1 MYRLSLIISEI
12 YNKYLP
18 LAQKDGISLNLDFS
32 DTTQEV
38 SNPEQIKKYLDENLD
53 SALKRSDKG
62 EVAINVDNT
71 AITITDTGTI
81 LSKAACA
88 LLSNKYID
96 VKSRVGFG
104 TTVKIFFKPQETT
117 AELPAAEQSPVQ
129 VEGAELSVAVTDTPS
144 APVVESTGKLA
155 LKKGKQQTRLGAKL
169 RLQRKKKITNITAAA
184 KKADKEVK
192 RIAKKAKKAEKAAKA
207 KQAKQT
213 KQTQKAKRTSK
224 PAPVVKTE
232 VNKQAKPKATK
243 KLSNRKATAKAKKT
257 TRKFEIS

>member
-117 AELPAAEQSPVQ
+117 VELPATKQPPLQ

-169 RLQRKKKITNITAAA
+169 RLQRKKKSTNITAAA

-213 KQTQKAKRTSK
+213 KKAQKAKRTSK
-224 PAPVVKTE
+224 PTSVAKVE
-232 VNKQAKPKATK
+232 AKQTKPKATK
-243 KLSNRKATAKAKKT
+243 KLSSRKATAKAKKT